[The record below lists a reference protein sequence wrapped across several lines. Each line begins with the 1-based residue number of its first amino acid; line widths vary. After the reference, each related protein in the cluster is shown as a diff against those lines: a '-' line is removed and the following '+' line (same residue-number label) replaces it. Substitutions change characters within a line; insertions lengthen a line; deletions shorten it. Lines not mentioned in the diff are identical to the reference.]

1 MLSSFHGN
9 PPTPSS
15 EQLHIEG
22 PAQHRLDQS
31 RFGTSFD
38 ERTCEYIFVESV
50 QPTHPYFWLLLQ
62 MSIFHFVASKYSTNI
77 VYTSQ
82 CWPTFTWFASLF
94 QSFLPL
100 HLGGEAPASSHCR
113 SRFRRWCNSV
123 TRRFRMSPPWVSEKG
138 LSKGTY
144 SLTKKGLPNKTIF
157 ANTTDFLW
165 RKPKCL
171 SSTCDP
177 KPDLMPVVS
186 LGSIYLL
193 LPDQVEASSTN
204 NNFPVCFKN
213 TLHLSSFFWLRV
225 ISLSTTTTTTT
236 ATTTSTTTAKTKNQG
251 RFQCSSWTTWSM
263 KSVNPLK
270 CTLNYHIMM
279 IYDIC

>member
-1 MLSSFHGN
+1 MAKPYMIYICIVSGLNRSSCDFCGSLHNITPYIRWTSTSTSSNIMLSSFHGN

-123 TRRFRMSPPWVSEKG
+123 TRRFRMSPP
-138 LSKGTY
+138 
-144 SLTKKGLPNKTIF
+144 
-157 ANTTDFLW
+157 
-165 RKPKCL
+165 
-171 SSTCDP
+171 
-177 KPDLMPVVS
+177 
-186 LGSIYLL
+186 
-193 LPDQVEASSTN
+193 
-204 NNFPVCFKN
+204 
-213 TLHLSSFFWLRV
+213 
-225 ISLSTTTTTTT
+225 
-236 ATTTSTTTAKTKNQG
+236 
-251 RFQCSSWTTWSM
+251 
-263 KSVNPLK
+263 
-270 CTLNYHIMM
+270 
-279 IYDIC
+279 